1 MTRIAHLSD
10 LHFGAEDPGACAA
23 LVRDLERA
31 RPAAVVVS
39 GDLTQRAR
47 RREFAAARR
56 FLARLPAPTLVVP
69 GNHDVAPVYRPL
81 RRLLGP
87 FDRYQEHIGPD
98 LEPDLLLPGLSLVG
112 IRTPTARHVT
122 SGRVS
127 PARLLDLRRRLDGLP
142 PSTRVLVAH
151 HPFLAPTWGR
161 HHRPLRGLAATLE
174 VVDEAGVDLLLAGH
188 CHVSFVGGTHAYPAL
203 RGHTLVVQAGT
214 ALSRRLRGEPNAY
227 NLIEVDGD
235 EVRIEVRLRRGERF
249 TEGSH
254 DLYRREDG
262 RWRLTGALGRSW
274 AG

>member
-1 MTRIAHLSD
+1 MTRLAHLSD
-10 LHFGAEDPGACAA
+10 LHFGADDPAACAA
-23 LVRDLERA
+23 LLEDLARV
-31 RPAAVVVS
+31 RPAAVAVS

-47 RREFAAARR
+47 RREFDAARR

-69 GNHDVAPVYRPL
+69 GNHDVAPLYRPL
-81 RRLLGP
+81 RRLLDP
-87 FDRYQEHIGPD
+87 FERYREHIGPD
-98 LEPDLLLPGLSLVG
+98 LEPSLLLPGVSLVG

-122 SGRVS
+122 GGRVA
-127 PARLLDLRRRLDGLP
+127 PARLLDLRRRLLALA
-142 PSTRVLVAH
+142 PSARVLVAH

-161 HHRPLRGLAATLE
+161 HHRLLRGLAATLE

-227 NLIEVDGD
+227 NLIELDGD
-235 EVRIEVRLRRGERF
+235 EVRIEVRLWRGGRTFE
-249 TEGSH
+249 EGSH
-254 DLYRREDG
+254 DLYRREAG
-262 RWRLTGALGRSW
+262 RWRLAGGLGRT